1 MFNLNICFLNLKMY
15 LLIINRNK
23 FHIFSSEEN
32 IETWLNEYYH
42 QEIIPDYEIIQFD
55 KIDPE
60 SDEEPFELMM
70 KNFTTNY
77 YDY

>member
-60 SDEEPFELMM
+60 SDEEPF
-70 KNFTTNY
+70 
-77 YDY
+77 

>member
-1 MFNLNICFLNLKMY
+1 MY
-15 LLIINRNK
+15 LLIINYNK

-32 IETWLNEYYH
+32 IETWLNEHYH
-42 QEIIPDYEIIQFD
+42 MEIIPDCEIIQFD

-60 SDEEPFELMM
+60 SDEEPSELMM
-70 KNFTTNY
+70 KNFTNY